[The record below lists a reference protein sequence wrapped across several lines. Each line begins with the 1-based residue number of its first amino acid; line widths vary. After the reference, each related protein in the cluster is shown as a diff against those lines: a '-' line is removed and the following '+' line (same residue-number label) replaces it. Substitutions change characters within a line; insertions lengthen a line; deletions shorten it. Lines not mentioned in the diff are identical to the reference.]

1 MLHIHIGSETQAA
14 RQNSNTLSPLRGVIK
29 KKERKKE
36 NTTND
41 EMRAAILLIFK

>member
-14 RQNSNTLSPLRGVIK
+14 RQNSNTLSPLRGVSK
-29 KKERKKE
+29 KKKKE